1 MLIENIAVTV
11 KRKNIKNMY
20 IRVLAPNGD
29 VKVSAP
35 IFVSDEEIIDFVKS
49 KKEWI
54 LKKQKYIL
62 ENDIKAPLKYDNG
75 EKHFLWGK
83 EYSMQL
89 ISNRNV
95 KHAFI
100 NENTLYLPIPKR
112 QLISN
117 RNVKHAFINEN
128 TLYLPIP
135 KRSTI
140 EKRKKILDEF
150 YRQELKKAI
159 PEVLD
164 KCTKIVGRNPS
175 DVTVRKMKNWGNCK
189 QDGRIT
195 LNLNL
200 AKKDRECLEYV
211 MIHELCHLIEFNH
224 GKNFKKLMDRFCP
237 NWKKIKKRLNE

>member
-1 MLIENIAVTV
+1 MIIEDITVTV
-11 KRKNIKNMY
+11 EKKNIKHMY
-20 IRVLAPNGD
+20 IRIIPPEGD

-35 IFVSDEEIIDFVKS
+35 LHCSDEDIIKFVES

-75 EKHFLWGK
+75 EKHRLWGQ
-83 EYSMQL
+83 EYRLQL
-89 ISNRNV
+89 ISNANV
-95 KHAFI
+95 KHVV
-100 NENTLYLPIPKR
+100 LDRQKSVMYLP
-112 QLISN
+112 
-117 RNVKHAFINEN
+117 V
-128 TLYLPIP
+128 P

-140 EKRKKILDEF
+140 DKRKNVLDEF
-150 YRQELKKAI
+150 YRHELKATI

-164 KCTKIVGRNPS
+164 KCTRIVGRTPKS
-175 DVTVRKMKNWGNCK
+175 VTVRKMKNWGNCK

-200 AKKDRECLEYV
+200 AKKDNECLEYV

-224 GKNFKKLMDRFCP
+224 GKNFKKLMDKFCP
-237 NWKKIKKRLNE
+237 NWKEIKKRLNE